1 MSDAALQVLDGTQ
14 LRGLD
19 LSLGDG
25 SFTGADIID
34 IAHSRASSSLF
45 RLSLPDSLKDSA
57 LTRLR
62 TPDADAFRS
71 AVYAADKASD
81 VLRDYITAIAD
92 ELKGLLTSSAHAR
105 KLVRAIDLLTL
116 KSEKTVNKILIVKI
130 NRFLSGC

>member
-25 SFTGADIID
+25 SFTGAAVLD
-34 IAHSRASSSLF
+34 IAHSRASSSLLG
-45 RLSLPDSLKDSA
+45 LSLPDSLKASA

-62 TPDADAFRS
+62 VPDADAFRS
-71 AVYAADKASD
+71 AVYDSDKASD

-92 ELKGLLTSSAHAR
+92 ELKGLLSSSAIA
-105 KLVRAIDLLTL
+105 L
-116 KSEKTVNKILIVKI
+116 
-130 NRFLSGC
+130 